1 MNWTPCFLLRGL
13 VLTLHGRPTMKAA
26 HAAHAAEVAAS
37 APVVDFVGH
46 GLLSVQDISVAS
58 DTRDGVDTG
67 RARTKSGSKDA
78 RIGKSAAGSRSGGKV
93 VAEVVQ
99 TAAKVAVAAVARAQT
114 RAESGGNRGSEN
126 GTNVSDGSRWF
137 AALEQQKLFQEWT
150 FQGDLCSGLQSEAGV
165 PFPTPTDIPL
175 SWCQPVQMVCAFHS
189 KRTKSD
195 LPLSLLTVCNH
206 TVIHVLACKHPFTR
220 SWL

>member
-1 MNWTPCFLLRGL
+1 
-13 VLTLHGRPTMKAA
+13 MKAA

-58 DTRDGVDTG
+58 DTRDGVDAGWAGTD
-67 RARTKSGSKDA
+67 SSSKDA

-150 FQGDLCSGLQSEAGV
+150 FQGDLCSGVQSEVGV
-165 PFPTPTDIPL
+165 PFSTPTDIPSSL
-175 SWCQPVQMVCAFHS
+175 SQPVPMVCAFHS
-189 KRTKSD
+189 ERTKSD